1 MPVSAMIFISVSV
14 LTVCGSDSGLVT
26 VLPDS
31 VYSRL
36 NLSAMSSRELSS
48 AIVQYSSKPGAP
60 VSVNTALTE

>member
-26 VLPDS
+26 LLPDS

-36 NLSAMSSRELSS
+36 NLSAIFSRELSS
-48 AIVQYSSKPGAP
+48 AIVQYSSKPETP
-60 VSVNTALTE
+60 VSENTALTE

>member
-36 NLSAMSSRELSS
+36 NLSAIFSRELSS

-60 VSVNTALTE
+60 VSVNTTLNE